1 MLNVLDFI
9 ASADVHCH
17 INQVVPKRDCLCKVT
32 NVTIAGGFCPNLEKS
47 TGDVSKLISCDPIIT
62 KKNISE
68 LVCIYPHTR
77 YFQPLF
83 RALTSFDGTTNS
95 KSPHLGMCWLMNKT
109 YLSLIYLNTKHQQV
123 KLNSVKPHEI
133 NESDIRECVYNITN
147 FLKYQFHTSWIFQ

>member
-62 KKNISE
+62 KKKSLNLCAFTHILGIFSHYLE
-68 LVCIYPHTR
+68 L
-77 YFQPLF
+77 LL
-83 RALTSFDGTTNS
+83 ALMGLPIPRVLT
-95 KSPHLGMCWLMNKT
+95 
-109 YLSLIYLNTKHQQV
+109 
-123 KLNSVKPHEI
+123 
-133 NESDIRECVYNITN
+133 
-147 FLKYQFHTSWIFQ
+147 